1 MTKLHMPRVKQPKRA
16 RTRHYL
22 KEWREFRQLTQAQMA
37 SRVHKD
43 RTTYGR
49 IESDEVPYSQ
59 DFLELAAYAL
69 QCEPAD
75 LLMRNPTDK
84 SAVWSIHD
92 QLKKAD
98 PDTRMRILAVV
109 EALAKTGT

>member
-1 MTKLHMPRVKQPKRA
+1 MPKLHMPRVKQPKRV
-16 RTRHYL
+16 RTRHFL
-22 KEWREFRQLTQAQMA
+22 KEWREFRQLTQAAMA

-49 IESDEVPYSQ
+49 IESGEVPYSQ

-69 QCEPAD
+69 QCGPAD
-75 LLMRNPTDK
+75 LLVRNPLDK
-84 SAVWSIHD
+84 SSLWSIHD

-98 PDTRMRILAVV
+98 PDMRTQILAVV